1 MQEREPSD
9 NIKASFDQIKSFTNA
24 NTVIGNPIITPNGVT
39 VIPVSKVTVGF
50 ASAGVDIGDGR
61 SHSGKNSGGGGG
73 TGVAI
78 TPVAFLSV
86 GADAEVKLIP
96 INGNG
101 SIDKVSALIEHTPE
115 LIQKIRESLS

>member
-1 MQEREPSD
+1 MQERGIGD
-9 NIKASFDQIKSFTNA
+9 NIRASFDQIKSFTNA
-24 NTVIGNPIITPNGVT
+24 NTVIGSPIITPNGVT

-50 ASAGVDIGDGR
+50 ASAGVDIGEGKGY
-61 SHSGKNSGGGGG
+61 SNKNSGGGGG

-96 INGNG
+96 IDG
-101 SIDKVSALIEHTPE
+101 SGSVDRVSSLIEHTPE

>member
-1 MQEREPSD
+1 MHERGSND
-9 NIKASFDQIKSFTNA
+9 DISTSFDKITSFTNA
-24 NTVIGNPIITPNGVT
+24 NTVIGSPIITPNGVT

-50 ASAGVDIGDGR
+50 ANAGIDIGDAKGFT
-61 SHSGKNSGGGGG
+61 GKGYGGGGG
-73 TGVAI
+73 TGVSI

-96 INGNG
+96 LDGGVDKIG
-101 SIDKVSALIEHTPE
+101 SLIERAPE